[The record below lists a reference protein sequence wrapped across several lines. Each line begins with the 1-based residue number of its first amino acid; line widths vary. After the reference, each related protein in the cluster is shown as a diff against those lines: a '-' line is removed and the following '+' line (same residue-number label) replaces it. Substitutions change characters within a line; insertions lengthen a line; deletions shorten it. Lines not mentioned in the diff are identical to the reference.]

1 MAALATQPLSH
12 SVTQLLREWLSG
24 WSSHSTRVAEWLR
37 WIFHQRV
44 LKLKLK
50 TLIQLHTITYF
61 LRVIP
66 TLTHYILTYSDIV
79 SDISSGSAFYPTF
92 FLASILTF
100 FLAVAF
106 YLASILTY
114 FLAYMLTFFLALY
127 LVSILTFFL
136 AATVSGIPFWHSI
149 WHLFWHSGWG
159 RAHWDPARGLRSEA
173 AWENLGT
180 ETLTWQVGKNIRF
193 SISKSATSLFNILPT
208 NWNLDGSPTI
218 KLNNLIQKHWN
229 VWFWRTDTNEQHP
242 GVD

>member
-1 MAALATQPLSH
+1 MTCSYRFFQIHLIFFWQSQVINWICGGNRAFQHRIWGALSIFYQNIS
-12 SVTQLLREWLSG
+12 RKWLS
-24 WSSHSTRVAEWLR
+24 SSDPRPDPLFWHSFW
-37 WIFHQRV
+37 
-44 LKLKLK
+44 
-50 TLIQLHTITYF
+50 HTIWK
-61 LRVIP
+61 
-66 TLTHYILTYSDIV
+66 S
-79 SDISSGSAFYPTF
+79 F
-92 FLASILTF
+92 FLAYTLTF
-100 FLAVAF
+100 FLAF